1 MAIDHE
7 DSNAGMAYE
16 AMLNEL
22 PVPPEQIHPIQG
34 QFRPDVAAQ
43 QYEETLQNFF
53 NQQSPRFDLILL
65 GMGDDGHT
73 ASLFPH
79 TPVSSKKMTWVQ
91 EVFVEKMNTNR
102 ITLTPQLI
110 NQAGCVAFIAYGEK
124 KADALQ
130 HVLKGKYKPEEYP
143 AQLIQ
148 PADGEV
154 HWFVDKDAASKL
166 NGKKEEK
173 KETAGS

>member
-1 MAIDHE
+1 MA
-7 DSNAGMAYE
+7 ME

-22 PVPPEQIHPIQG
+22 PIPKEQIHPIQG
-34 QFRPDVAAQ
+34 HFRPDVAAQ

-53 NQQSPRFDLILL
+53 HQQSPRFDLILL

-79 TPVSSKKMTWVQ
+79 TLVSTKKMAWVQ
-91 EVFVEKMNTNR
+91 EVFVEKLNTYR

-130 HVLKGKYKPEEYP
+130 HVLKGEYQPEEYP
-143 AQLIQ
+143 AQLIY
-148 PADGEV
+148 PEDGEV
-154 HWFVDKDAASKL
+154 HWFVDKDAASEL
-166 NGKKEEK
+166 NGKKEKEK
-173 KETAGS
+173 EAAE